1 MLDGGAFSRVKYLR
15 ERRVAIVGIGKENVC
30 RVNGDRNDFRSA
42 VDESGCSRHGG
53 GQCRDCDVQPR

>member
-1 MLDGGAFSRVKYLR
+1 MLGGGAFSRVKYLC
-15 ERRVAIVGIGKENVC
+15 ERRIAIVGIGKENVC

-53 GQCRDCDVQPR
+53 G